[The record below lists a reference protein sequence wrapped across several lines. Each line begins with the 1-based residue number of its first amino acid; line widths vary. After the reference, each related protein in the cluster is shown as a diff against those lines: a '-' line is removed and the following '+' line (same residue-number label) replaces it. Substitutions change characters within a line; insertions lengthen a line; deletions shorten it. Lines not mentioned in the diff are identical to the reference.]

1 MQAPL
6 PHIPESLLPEGLRL
20 RRAETLADVHAVI
33 EAHVASFDEGDR
45 LTIGW
50 KFLHRPGANP
60 SDLLLIEDTVT
71 GQVVSSVSLLK
82 ETWTYEGIPLPVGEV
97 GVVSTRSG
105 YRQRGLVRALFG
117 AYHRLARREGCI
129 LSAILGIP
137 YFYRQFGYAYAL
149 PMGGGWRLHAEQ
161 IPKPGEGL
169 ASHYSVRRA
178 GPGDEAALQ
187 AFYRA
192 TVQGLCMASVLESDV
207 WAYQDALPEKAGDR
221 KETYLL
227 EKEGS
232 PCGYWRINANE
243 EGWDKGVAFY
253 AAYLPHHEM
262 CLEALRFARDLALA
276 RQEHTVTLQIPL
288 DIPLAQTMRDF
299 GAEPVRG
306 YAWYVRILDPVR
318 LMLTIAPVLEQR
330 LACSPLAGLDEVVR
344 ISLYREALLL
354 RFRKG
359 RLLSVALS
367 PDVHH
372 ADFRLPPDV
381 APLWWLGYR
390 SMGELLAWYPDV
402 SCRDRTRERLAEV
415 LFPQRP
421 SWVTSVL

>member
-1 MQAPL
+1 
-6 PHIPESLLPEGLRL
+6 
-20 RRAETLADVHAVI
+20 
-33 EAHVASFDEGDR
+33 
-45 LTIGW
+45 LTIER
-50 KFLHRPGANP
+50 KLFHRPGANP
-60 SDLLLIEDTVT
+60 SDLLLIEDSAT

-82 ETWTYEGIPLPVGEV
+82 QAWTYEGIPLPVGEV
-97 GVVSTRSG
+97 GIVSTRPE
-105 YRQRGLVRALFG
+105 YRKQGLVRVLFD

-129 LSAILGIP
+129 LSVISGIP
-137 YFYRQFGYAYAL
+137 YFYRQFGYTYAL

-161 IPKPGEGL
+161 IPKPEGP

-178 GPGDEAALQ
+178 GPGDEATLQ
-187 AFYRA
+187 TFYRA
-192 TVQGLCMASVLESDV
+192 AVQGLCMASVLESDI
-207 WAYQDALPEKAGDR
+207 WAYQDALPEKASDR
-221 KETYLL
+221 KETYLI
-227 EKEGS
+227 EKDGL

-243 EGWDKGVAFY
+243 EGWDKGVVFH
-253 AAYLPHHEM
+253 AAYLPHYEL

-276 RQEHTVTLQIPL
+276 RQEHTVALQVPL

-367 PDVHH
+367 PDVRH

-402 SCRDRTRERLAEV
+402 SCRNRAQERLAEV
-415 LFPQRP
+415 LFPPRP
-421 SWVTSVL
+421 SWVASVL